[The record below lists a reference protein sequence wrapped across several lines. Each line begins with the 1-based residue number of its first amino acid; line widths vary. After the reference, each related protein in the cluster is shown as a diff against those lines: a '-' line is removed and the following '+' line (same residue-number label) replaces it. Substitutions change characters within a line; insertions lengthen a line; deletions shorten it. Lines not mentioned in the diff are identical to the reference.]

1 MANTIF
7 WRKSVSNNI
16 YQPKTS
22 RLSYRLA
29 AYFLSVLMMM
39 SPVAPSIAEQ
49 LSDAAIQSQLAIDP
63 VYEPIESYDYQ
74 YQTPSY
80 IENSSPNATHIKS
93 FYDRIFSEYK
103 EGLGAPTWVP
113 IIVDDITII
122 IPTYPRYKYIG
133 TPVVQSRYIRTQINA
148 LLGRTLIDASNAAYA
163 SEAAQLNTLYNNA
176 ISYLMGTPNL
186 KFGDRLNR
194 HQDGSGLAQDIVWP
208 ELRQINGENVIV
220 PVVYLSQATVDQHR
234 VVNHQTTFNSNVS
247 VGSLTIDGVT
257 INTGRDTFIQVADN
271 LYNGGTINGAGALKI
286 VSGGTLSNISGV
298 IQSEGDL
305 VVGAH
310 SIHSQTL
317 VHRYDN
323 AFEQGYRYGEIS
335 SFNSANGDVTIRS
348 FSDIV
353 FQGATASAGGEL
365 TLAADGSI
373 YLGAEQLFSG
383 HQSRY
388 ENTGRSSV
396 SYLQSSLTAT
406 DTIKLIANGTITID
420 AAELVSDEGHI
431 ELLAGMGITV
441 EDELAHMRSYMQG
454 TYGKRE
460 INEEAYQTVAIR
472 SMLDAGKGIR
482 LHTALGD
489 ITLKASE
496 IASAEGTFV
505 NAESGKVNMLMAV
518 ETDHYSYSEVKKSL
532 FTTKT
537 TNRGRTIENA
547 VPNTIIGGFQAEA
560 LYGLNVEYE
569 GNPDLSFDEQVA
581 ELSQMPGLEWM
592 AEVRNSPDYANVD
605 WSEISLAYEEW
616 NETTTTLSPAAMA
629 ILSIA
634 VAIATQGAGTGLVEA
649 LGASGTAFAPA
660 ISAGVSSL
668 ISQATLALAN
678 GAVNGDI
685 SGAINDFLSKDT
697 FKSLA
702 VAMVTAAAINYIDT
716 EFFTPSADELNT
728 IQNNA
733 ELVEAGRDSA
743 TSATIEA
750 AGQNARELALNV
762 SLGDQVVHSISHATV
777 KAGISSSILGI
788 DFSDSFRAALMSDA
802 TNRIGEFAANG
813 IAKAF
818 DQSDATAFDTAMKY
832 ISHAGVGCV
841 LGAVT
846 AAANTENIESNCAAQ
861 AGGAVIG
868 EFIGEQTRDSQEVE
882 EARQEL
888 EDFVRGQAQDVISL
902 QAQGYS
908 PDEIKK
914 ILNEQRS
921 VLYNELMNLRQK
933 GINLAQFSAALIAFT
948 AGADAA
954 AINAAS
960 TGASNAA
967 RNNALS
973 FKKLGEYLA
982 KAAAQ
987 LEEMLTNPEGILEP
1001 LVNAAADQVIKIG
1014 VELSDS
1020 EEASRV
1026 LDALLPFSGI
1036 SRSAIESLGLDL
1048 TDPAIVAG
1056 FAAAIIDTVGIGAV
1070 LADMKLRSS
1079 LPATLLT
1086 DFQSQI
1092 TNVERVGKTVQETV
1106 ELITNFENVAAAV
1119 ANTFEEAI
1127 IDNDP
1132 LAKAQV
1138 ARILG
1143 GVVIGEAL
1151 GAITVAA
1158 SGASGGLAGV
1168 VGVPITALRL
1178 QRVLSLLKDL
1188 ADQGRVNLNRVLDSL
1203 PVNVRYTNGPD
1214 GTKAEIESRNFD
1226 EGVDQEGVISDKIS
1240 GQYSDKTNAEL
1251 TDGLKNSSGITRDNY
1266 ANELAKRYTHRAEGN
1281 DRLVLGKYIED
1292 GYDYRSEAQTNGGY
1306 WFETD
1311 DDFYPRLLDDDI
1323 AWVVNRKLILNFM
1336 EDGIPK
1342 IELFG
1347 ELRDEVLANRTQSV
1361 TSREILLLEAYSGRY
1376 GYRRDGTSWVKVE

>member
-7 WRKSVSNNI
+7 WRKGVSNNI

-93 FYDRIFSEYK
+93 FYDRIFNEYK

-176 ISYLMGTPNL
+176 MSYLMGTPNL

-234 VVNHQTTFNSNVS
+234 VVNHHTTFNSNVS

-335 SFNSANGDVTIRS
+335 SFNSTNGDVTIRS

-441 EDELAHMRSYMQG
+441 EDELAHTRSYMQG

-496 IASAEGTFV
+496 ITSAEGTFV

-616 NETTTTLSPAAMA
+616 NETTTTLSPAALA
-629 ILSIA
+629 VLSIA
-634 VAIATQGAGTGLVEA
+634 IAIATGPVGANVANSIITTSVTEAIGATAASALSAAITAGT
-649 LGASGTAFAPA
+649 T
-660 ISAGVSSL
+660 SL
-668 ISQATLALAN
+668 ISQAAVAVAN
-678 GAVNGDI
+678 GAVNGDV
-685 SGAINDFLSKDT
+685 SGAIDDFLSEDT
-697 FKSLA
+697 FKSFA
-702 VAMVTAAAINYIDT
+702 VAMVTAAAIQYVDT
-716 EFFTPSADELNT
+716 EFFTPPNSELQVIADNARISALDR
-728 IQNNA
+728 
-733 ELVEAGRDSA
+733 GA
-743 TSATIEA
+743 TSIEA
-750 AGQNARELALNV
+750 IAISDAARETAKELTLGAQATQIVTHTAIRVGVSAIAYGGDPGDMFAESLAQHGINLLGQHMANKIGAAFGGNDAGAMDTALKYIAHAGAGCILGAATALN
-762 SLGDQVVHSISHATV
+762 SG
-777 KAGISSSILGI
+777 
-788 DFSDSFRAALMSDA
+788 
-802 TNRIGEFAANG
+802 GESESGCANG
-813 IAKAF
+813 
-818 DQSDATAFDTAMKY
+818 
-832 ISHAGVGCV
+832 
-841 LGAVT
+841 
-846 AAANTENIESNCAAQ
+846 
-861 AGGAVIG
+861 AGGAVVG
-868 EFIGEQTRDSQEVE
+868 EFIASAYRTITEVQEAEQAVKEFIDNQKNYLNNLRGRGFSESDIHAVLTSTSNLSVLSS
-882 EARQEL
+882 EL
-888 EDFVRGQAQDVISL
+888 EGLRSRGVD
-902 QAQGYS
+902 
-908 PDEIKK
+908 
-914 ILNEQRS
+914 
-921 VLYNELMNLRQK
+921 
-933 GINLAQFSAALIAFT
+933 LARMGAAFASFA
-948 AGADAA
+948 AGADASGVNIA
-954 AINAAS
+954 ADLGENAAE
-960 TGASNAA
+960 
-967 RNNALS
+967 NNALFLLIAVPFVLTAIDVVLTGIDLLEIYEAYES
-973 FKKLGEYLA
+973 GQTEKANKLLA
-982 KAAAQ
+982 
-987 LEEMLTNPEGILEP
+987 EF
-1001 LVNAAADQVIKIG
+1001 VIVTGAGAFIPGDK
-1014 VELSDS
+1014 
-1020 EEASRV
+1020 
-1026 LDALLPFSGI
+1026 LL
-1036 SRSAIESLGLDL
+1036 
-1048 TDPAIVAG
+1048 
-1056 FAAAIIDTVGIGAV
+1056 
-1070 LADMKLRSS
+1070 SS
-1079 LPATLLT
+1079 LIDYVTKNGRNI
-1086 DFQSQI
+1086 S
-1092 TNVERVGKTVQETV
+1092 N
-1106 ELITNFENVAAAV
+1106 AV
-1119 ANTFEEAI
+1119 V
-1127 IDNDP
+1127 DY
-1132 LAKAQV
+1132 
-1138 ARILG
+1138 
-1143 GVVIGEAL
+1143 
-1151 GAITVAA
+1151 
-1158 SGASGGLAGV
+1158 
-1168 VGVPITALRL
+1168 
-1178 QRVLSLLKDL
+1178 
-1188 ADQGRVNLNRVLDSL
+1188 VNKKVKRS
-1203 PVNVRYTNGPD
+1203 NGPD
-1214 GTKAEIESRNFD
+1214 HSIGASEWGVLPGKTKVNGVDIDVNLSMEKRSHVLYGEVNASGTKATGGHSTYSGEVVTVGDVEVASN
-1226 EGVDQEGVISDKIS
+1226 GVRRARVTIDGYE
-1240 GQYSDKTNAEL
+1240 KTNNGGKSTLFPEDWSDVDIMREFS
-1251 TDGLKNSSGITRDNY
+1251 DGLKSG
-1266 ANELAKRYTHRAEGN
+1266 A
-1281 DRLVLGKYIED
+1281 VP
-1292 GYDYRSEAQTNGGY
+1292 SNGGY
-1306 WFETD
+1306 KVTTPGGVDIQFYIKNGTD
-1311 DDFYPRLLDDDI
+1311 EISTFYP
-1323 AWVVNRKLILNFM
+1323 VF
-1336 EDGIPK
+1336 E
-1342 IELFG
+1342 
-1347 ELRDEVLANRTQSV
+1347 
-1361 TSREILLLEAYSGRY
+1361 
-1376 GYRRDGTSWVKVE
+1376 